1 MKLKIALLSL
11 GSLYLTSVSAT
22 AAQSYLDAG
31 DIVFLAA
38 NSDAPDTFAFAPLVN
53 IAAGTVI
60 HFSDNSRT
68 STATDY
74 AAWRLNNGAFS
85 ETPYYTWVAST
96 AVTAGTRISI
106 PDTVHGGIGLAT
118 AGDNLFA
125 FQGDIYNPRFVSAIG
140 WTSASPFITTGTASA
155 NNSYLPSSLTLGT
168 NAVSITANQ
177 DNTGYNGIT
186 TSGTTAALRTAV
198 NTAGNWTSS
207 ETVVQ
212 SGPALLTIS
221 DAATATDATKQLMGY
236 SFGPN
241 ATNYTN
247 AATVVAG
254 NTTLSGFD
262 FTGTGTLD
270 TNGSNAL
277 TGQAYAVAGGWDID
291 GFDVGDQY
299 LEFTMTIDSGFAFQ
313 LEDFG
318 FGYQS
323 SENITI
329 GAYYSTDGFA
339 TYNQLG
345 TDTAI
350 TNTNVGAAF
359 LTNLGIS
366 GLDGTI
372 DFRFYGY
379 DAATG
384 NGNLE
389 IDEVWM
395 QGSLTAIPEPSA
407 ALLSSLGVLALL
419 RRRKR

>member
-22 AAQSYLDAG
+22 AAQSYLNAG

-38 NSDAPDTFAFAPLVN
+38 NSDAPDTIVFAPLVN

-85 ETPYYTWVAST
+85 ESPNYTWVAST
-96 AVTAGTRISI
+96 AVTAGTKISI
-106 PDTVHGGIGLAT
+106 ADTVHGGIGLA
-118 AGDNLFA
+118 AGGDNLFA
-125 FQGDIYNPRFVSAIG
+125 FQGDVYNPRFVSAIG
-140 WTSASPFITTGTASA
+140 WTSANPFITTGTANA

-177 DNTGYNGIT
+177 DNTGYNGT

-198 NTAGNWTSS
+198 NTASNWTNS

-212 SGPALLTIS
+212 SGPASLTIS

-241 ATNYTN
+241 SANYSN

-277 TGQAYAVAGGWDID
+277 TGQAYAVAGGWDTD

-323 SENITI
+323 TENITI

-350 TNTNVGAAF
+350 TNTSVGAAF

-379 DAATG
+379 DAASG

-407 ALLSSLGVLALL
+407 VLLSSLGVLALL